1 MFSVLHDSKQQNSN
15 MSSVSLQINVLIQIF
30 NFALF
35 VFYKQLSIKGEI
47 LFLNE
52 SNIQQKLQKT
62 EQWMQIDPEGAL
74 KKMSSCK
81 QNWLP
86 TKKKT
91 CCIVNLD

>member
-30 NFALF
+30 KFALF

-52 SNIQQKLQKT
+52 SNIQ
-62 EQWMQIDPEGAL
+62 
-74 KKMSSCK
+74 
-81 QNWLP
+81 
-86 TKKKT
+86 
-91 CCIVNLD
+91 

>member
-30 NFALF
+30 KFALF

-62 EQWMQIDPEGAL
+62 EQ
-74 KKMSSCK
+74 
-81 QNWLP
+81 
-86 TKKKT
+86 
-91 CCIVNLD
+91 

>member
-1 MFSVLHDSKQQNSN
+1 MFSVLHDSMQKNSN

-30 NFALF
+30 KSALF
-35 VFYKQLSIKGEI
+35 VFHKQLSIKGEI

-62 EQWMQIDPEGAL
+62 EQGMQIDPEGTL

-81 QNWLP
+81 QN
-86 TKKKT
+86 
-91 CCIVNLD
+91 